1 MSSSSFDFKA
11 VRKKPS
17 QERRASRGKP
27 GSVRWMKGLLGRPL
41 GMEKRDDKLHVTLVE
56 RRRSPEQWEAEV
68 IQNLCAELS
77 GRVLAHEHA
86 HAAAT
91 MRHLVA
97 VHDTL
102 LNKGWSAVQAL
113 PSGVIA
119 KALLQ
124 AQMLNSQESSSALSY
139 LIDRLRLLQ
148 VAAELREERLGASS
162 TDSTHGAVEVSEV
175 SQAEYEN
182 SQGEWVATVSEAR
195 LAPEEQR

>member
-11 VRKKPS
+11 VRKKPP
-17 QERRASRGKP
+17 QERRSPRGKP

-41 GMEKRDDKLHVTLVE
+41 GMEKRDNKLHVTLVE

-68 IQNLCAELS
+68 IRNLCTELS
-77 GRVLAHEHA
+77 GRLLAHEHA

-113 PSGVIA
+113 PSAVLG
-119 KALLQ
+119 KGLLQ
-124 AQMLNSQESSSALSY
+124 AQMLMGQEAVSALAY

-148 VAAELREERLGASS
+148 VAAELREDRIGATA
-162 TDSTHGAVEVSEV
+162 TDSTHGIVEVSEV
-175 SQAEYEN
+175 SQAEYEQ
-182 SQGEWVATVSEAR
+182 SHGEWVATVSEGK
-195 LAPEEQR
+195 LSPEVQR

>member
-11 VRKKPS
+11 VRKKPPH
-17 QERRASRGKP
+17 ERRAQRGKA
-27 GSVRWMKGLLGRPL
+27 GSVRWMKSLLGRPL
-41 GMEKRDDKLHVTLVE
+41 GMERRDNKLHVTLIE

-68 IQNLCAELS
+68 IHNLCTELS
-77 GRVLAHEHA
+77 GRLLAHEHA

-113 PSGVIA
+113 PSGVLA

-124 AQMLNSQESSSALSY
+124 AQMLVSQEASSALAY

-148 VAAELREERLGASS
+148 VAAELREERLGA
-162 TDSTHGAVEVSEV
+162 TGLEPTHSLVEVSEV
-175 SQAEYEN
+175 SQAEYES
-182 SQGEWVATVSEAR
+182 SQGEWIATVSEAN
-195 LAPEEQR
+195 LSPEEQR

>member
-1 MSSSSFDFKA
+1 
-11 VRKKPS
+11 
-17 QERRASRGKP
+17 
-27 GSVRWMKGLLGRPL
+27 MKGLLGRPL
-41 GMEKRDDKLHVTLVE
+41 GMEKRDDKLHLTLVE

-68 IQNLCAELS
+68 IHNLCSELS
-77 GRVLAHEHA
+77 GRLLAHEHA
-86 HAAAT
+86 HVAAT
-91 MRHLVA
+91 MRHLVS
-97 VHDTL
+97 VHDCL

-113 PSGVIA
+113 PSGVLA

-124 AQMLNSQESSSALSY
+124 AQMLVSQESSSALSY

-148 VAAELREERLGASS
+148 VAAELREERLGAGP
-162 TDSTHGAVEVSEV
+162 TDSTHRLVEVSEV